1 MVSRIFLIYSYP
13 QKLGKWTIWLI
24 LIFFKWVESANYTN
38 KIWVSDN
45 SCEDVTFLSDG
56 ALRSDPKI
64 NDWKGDLHI
73 ENVDLPIPPCHMGG
87 LWKVFTDASGR
98 ITIIP
103 TPQLSHH
110 TLAVSSWPH
119 FQAKAWHL
127 LPTPWDRH
135 HVLTLLIL
143 HRIVEWT
150 KPCGAPRA
158 AITRIASSLVSL
170 CGGSSS
176 RSRLTSRIALLALRL
191 K

>member
-1 MVSRIFLIYSYP
+1 MNNLTDTDIFQMGWIRQLDQQNLSFW
-13 QKLGKWTIWLI
+13 Q
-24 LIFFKWVESANYTN
+24 F
-38 KIWVSDN
+38 
-45 SCEDVTFLSDG
+45 CEDVTFLSDG

-64 NDWKGDLHI
+64 NDWKGDLLSI
-73 ENVDLPIPPCHMGG
+73 ENVHLPIPPRPAWEVYGKCSQMHLGELQSFLHLNLG
-87 LWKVFTDASGR
+87 NG
-98 ITIIP
+98 
-103 TPQLSHH
+103 H

-176 RSRLTSRIALLALRL
+176 RSRLTSRIALLVLRL